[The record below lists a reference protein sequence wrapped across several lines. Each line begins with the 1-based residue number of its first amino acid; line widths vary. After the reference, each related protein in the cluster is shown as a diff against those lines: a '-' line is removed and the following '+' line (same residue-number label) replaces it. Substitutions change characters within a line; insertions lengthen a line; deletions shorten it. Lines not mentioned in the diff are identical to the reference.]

1 MCLWNF
7 FLFFLKKNEDNALN
21 RYDSRDITNLSRK
34 QHWMERWMQNKIVW
48 SKIVQ
53 NKRNKKPTIHNF
65 RSDHSIICW
74 ILKNEDKWKKEMK
87 YHTNTRIHGPGTG
100 IFDIFKKLWFWIE
113 IIISK
118 LAKTRYHFHKFDL
131 NLTFEVHAPTT
142 TASRRRSSSKAPFC
156 YIYMLNKNFK
166 KVFTS

>member
-1 MCLWNF
+1 MTITLWTGTIQGILPVSHVNSTAGEDECKIRLCGQK
-7 FLFFLKKNEDNALN
+7 LFKIKKKN
-21 RYDSRDITNLSRK
+21 
-34 QHWMERWMQNKIVW
+34 
-48 SKIVQ
+48 
-53 NKRNKKPTIHNF
+53 PTIHNF

-156 YIYMLNKNFK
+156 DIYANQKF
-166 KVFTS
+166 